1 MRIIPLLLLLL
12 CSQLPAAEIRHRFL
26 AVDDGLLSLH
36 HVDQT
41 NPARNWTIKFGSYC
55 MDMQLIGQDRV
66 LLAVGDGYKEFA
78 LADGKELKTFT
89 GLGGK
94 THAIERLPD
103 GRTILGGRDFKGLPH
118 GIIILDA
125 NDKEL
130 TRFALPQH
138 AWIRHLRTTARGTLI
153 IAAQGRV
160 SECTLDGK
168 VLWTAA
174 VPGNNFKA
182 VELAEG
188 KVLVSSGPG
197 NRTFREVERGGAV
210 KTVLDGKALPEGAFC
225 GFQRLANGEFIVAN
239 WLGHG
244 AQHDGMVLFHFD
256 ATGNVVWRFGQK
268 GSSFVEVIVLDGLD
282 TTKLHA
288 QQTDGRLAPPKP

>member
-1 MRIIPLLLLLL
+1 
-12 CSQLPAAEIRHRFL
+12 
-26 AVDDGLLSLH
+26 
-36 HVDQT
+36 
-41 NPARNWTIKFGSYC
+41 
-55 MDMQLIGQDRV
+55 LIGQDRV

-78 LADGKELKTFT
+78 LADGKELKAFA

-94 THAIERLPD
+94 THSIERLPD

-130 TRFALPQH
+130 TRFALPEH
-138 AWIRHLRTTARGTLI
+138 AWIRHLRTTVRGTLV

-160 SECTLDGK
+160 SECTMAGQ
-168 VLWTAA
+168 VLWTTP

-197 NRTFREVERGGAV
+197 GRTLREVERSETV
-210 KTVLDGKALPEGAFC
+210 KTVLDGKALKEGAFC
-225 GFQRLANGEFIVAN
+225 GFQRLANGDCVVAI

-244 AQHDGMVLFHFD
+244 AQHDGMVLFQFD
-256 ATGNVVWRFGQK
+256 AAGNLVWRFGQK

-282 TTKLHA
+282 TSKLHA
-288 QQTDGRLAPPKP
+288 QQADGRLAPPKP